1 VIPEV
6 AERLPAEESPDARL
20 DCDLACA
27 GIAVKTAVTTNA
39 SNIARRIIP
48 LEGLLSDWPT
58 RHLAAPP
65 QLTNKNCDSELHL
78 YDRIVSPRF
87 EIGSASHTL
96 ATRRSNTYCDVF
108 RMQASSDAHICSES
122 QDVLVCAPFATPNY
136 RPFSSFPEVSNTDQT
151 ASLNPSDDGQRMM
164 VIAANH
170 GLFSFDRLS
179 HFAQL
184 AAQVPRNY
192 FRGLLSPSHCI
203 QRDERGCHNH
213 RAHGF
218 GPLALRLLIHW
229 PHILNPARSDDVFP
243 GVTFLNMHR
252 PVKESASNEV
262 AF

>member
-6 AERLPAEESPDARL
+6 AERPPAEESPDARL

-27 GIAVKTAVTTNA
+27 GIAVKTALTTNA

-48 LEGLLSDWPT
+48 LEGLLSDWPM

-65 QLTNKNCDSELHL
+65 QLTNKKCDSEIHL

-96 ATRRSNTYCDVF
+96 ATRRSNTYGNVF

-122 QDVLVCAPFATPNY
+122 QDVLFYAPFLTPNY
-136 RPFSSFPEVSNTDQT
+136 RPLHAFPEVSNTDQT

-170 GLFSFDRLS
+170 GLFSWDRLS

-184 AAQVPRNY
+184 AARVPRNY
-192 FRGLLSPSHCI
+192 FGDCSARATASKEMSEAATTTGL
-203 QRDERGCHNH
+203 
-213 RAHGF
+213 
-218 GPLALRLLIHW
+218 
-229 PHILNPARSDDVFP
+229 
-243 GVTFLNMHR
+243 M
-252 PVKESASNEV
+252 ASGRWLCD
-262 AF
+262 F